1 MSYIL
6 DALRKSEKDRKRDE
20 TPMLHTVHTSR
31 QAVPAGKNIFS
42 SKLLRWIVV
51 LLTLFI
57 IALGISIRQGLL
69 PISKPE
75 QPDTNL
81 AQQQKLAPPT
91 ENQKTENSLS
101 EQEAAERLQHDKA
114 LIAAR
119 AGSNAS
125 LKTIAEKDP
134 TLSSTAIQEPAPL
147 TVTQGKDNEMS
158 VINRKFSDTPTSN
171 QLPPSVQADVG
182 KMKFAGHVYSEDTAG
197 RMIMINNKILREGD
211 TIDTEFRLQEI
222 TKSGVVLVYKSTPFR
237 IDLF

>member
-20 TPMLHTVHTSR
+20 TPILHAVHSSR
-31 QAVPAGKNIFS
+31 QTVPAGKNIFS

-51 LLTLFI
+51 LPALCIVT
-57 IALGISIRQGLL
+57 LGISIHQGLL
-69 PISKPE
+69 PIS
-75 QPDTNL
+75 QPKQPPADL
-81 AQQQKLAPPT
+81 AQQQKSAPPT
-91 ENQKTENSLS
+91 AETDNSQD
-101 EQEAAERLQHDKA
+101 EQQTAERLQHDKA
-114 LIAAR
+114 LISTRVVNPSTKA
-119 AGSNAS
+119 
-125 LKTIAEKDP
+125 IAEKDAAP
-134 TLSSTAIQEPAPL
+134 SRTVIQEPAPL
-147 TVTQGKDNEMS
+147 TVTQGKDDEMS
-158 VINRKFSDTPTSN
+158 VINRKISNTSTSN

-182 KMKFAGHVYSEDTAG
+182 KMKFAGHVYSEDTVG